1 MGSSAGTDVSR
12 WRISARAAR
21 VSKIFASIVVA
32 GFLMA
37 VAATNSAVAATALF
51 VGGIVEPMLYEP
63 MMGQA
68 LGGMFT
74 GTDPASKTPWVRQSV
89 YWPAQ
94 MAPFLGFTSLGG
106 SVSQGKDN
114 LVADIAAAQKTGNGP
129 VTVVGASAGSLVLDE
144 TLRYYQEHPDLAPDP
159 KKVNFVIIAD
169 GSRQDAFRPSSLF
182 DTMSGYTYQS
192 PAQTAYNVS
201 VVTFQ
206 YDGFADFPD
215 QPLNLLAVAN
225 AVAGMLV
232 LHNATYFADI
242 SKMTPTSVVTD
253 PGTGGTTTRYLIAP
267 LQLPLVT
274 LMPFLAPIQDQL
286 KQIIDTGYSRN
297 ATVAAPAPAALTNST
312 PSPTPSP
319 VVAQPA
325 KTSLTE
331 ALPTLQAPPA
341 SVADVPAD
349 AQTQT
354 NQTPAVVPETAKQ
367 PVAQVA
373 DLPAKVSSPTTGDT
387 AAAPAASSEPEAPT
401 ANPVPDAVKTTA
413 TNTTTANTNT
423 ATNTNT
429 NTETKRPQR
438 SAKHERRASADAA
451 DSSGD
456 SATANS
462 GTADSDTA
470 PKRPTTAKG
479 DGPNPHT
486 AAESKHGDRSSAT
499 ESDHE
504 E

>member
-1 MGSSAGTDVSR
+1 MGSSAGTDVAR

-21 VSKIFASIVVA
+21 IPKIFASIVVA

-51 VGGIVEPMLYEP
+51 VGGIIEPMVYEP

-106 SVSQGKDN
+106 SVSQGRDN

-182 DTMSGYTYQS
+182 DSLSGYTYQS

-225 AVAGMLV
+225 AVAGIFV

-253 PGTGGTTTRYLIAP
+253 PGTGGTITRYLIAP

-325 KTSLTE
+325 KMSLTE

-341 SVADVPAD
+341 SVADAPADAPAD

-373 DLPAKVSSPTTGDT
+373 DLPTTVSNPTTGDT

-413 TNTTTANTNT
+413 TNTNTNK
-423 ATNTNT
+423 
-429 NTETKRPQR
+429 ETKRPQR
-438 SAKHERRASADAA
+438 SGKHERRASADAA

-456 SATANS
+456 SATANP

>member
-1 MGSSAGTDVSR
+1 
-12 WRISARAAR
+12 
-21 VSKIFASIVVA
+21 
-32 GFLMA
+32 MA

-51 VGGIVEPMLYEP
+51 VGGIMEPMLYEP

-94 MAPFLGFTSLGG
+94 AAPFLGFTSLGG
-106 SVSQGKDN
+106 SVSQGRDN
-114 LVADIAAAQKTGNGP
+114 LVADIAAAQKTNSGP

-169 GSRQDAFRPSSLF
+169 GSRQDAFRPSSLV
-182 DTMSGYTYQS
+182 DTLSGYTYQS

-215 QPLNLLAVAN
+215 QPLNMLAVAN
-225 AVAGMLV
+225 AVAGIFV

-267 LQLPLVT
+267 LQLPLVI

-286 KQIIDTGYSRN
+286 KQIIDAGYSRN

-325 KTSLTE
+325 KTSLSE
-331 ALPTLQAPPA
+331 ALPTLQTPPA
-341 SVADVPAD
+341 SVADAPAD

-373 DLPAKVSSPTTGDT
+373 DLPTTVSNPTTSDT
-387 AAAPAASSEPEAPT
+387 VAAPAASSEPEAPT
-401 ANPVPDAVKTTA
+401 ATPVPDAVKATA
-413 TNTTTANTNT
+413 TATATANTNT
-423 ATNTNT
+423 VNEA
-429 NTETKRPQR
+429 KRPLR

-451 DSSGD
+451 DSSSD